1 MDENASIPAIA
12 NDSFLAIGDAARRSV
27 SDVRAA
33 DREADERRQALAQWC
48 RSMGDQVA
56 GKSTNSR
63 VAPPSPSASVLS
75 AQVQQK
81 ASKLPPRQ
89 RQTLDRL
96 LAGDSEKQ
104 IAARLEV
111 SKHTVHIYVKSLYR
125 RFGVCS
131 RGELLAQFVSQP
143 QTSAT

>member
-1 MDENASIPAIA
+1 MDETESRPTMTNDAFPVLGDVGPTAGENGQKEAS
-12 NDSFLAIGDAARRSV
+12 
-27 SDVRAA
+27 
-33 DREADERRQALAQWC
+33 EAHKQRQLLAQWC
-48 RSMGDQVA
+48 RSMGDHVA
-56 GKSTNSR
+56 GKTPAS
-63 VAPPSPSASVLS
+63 APFASNAPSLSQLVL
-75 AQVQQK
+75 QK
-81 ASKLPPRQ
+81 TSKLPPRQ

-131 RGELLAQFVSQP
+131 RGELLAQFVAAP
-143 QTSAT
+143 QSSEA

>member
-1 MDENASIPAIA
+1 MGEAESMPSMTTDAFPAMGDVGRRFVKDGQKLASET
-12 NDSFLAIGDAARRSV
+12 
-27 SDVRAA
+27 
-33 DREADERRQALAQWC
+33 DRRRQLLAQWC

-56 GKSTNSR
+56 GKTPASTQE
-63 VAPPSPSASVLS
+63 APGASMPSALV
-75 AQVQQK
+75 VQK
-81 ASKLPPRQ
+81 TAKLPPRQ

-131 RGELLAQFVSQP
+131 RGELLAQFVAHPRSSP
-143 QTSAT
+143 V